1 MNEQSSKKILF
12 NKSTLFSLKA
22 ELLKKQEEIQEKKHL
37 PQHNLEN
44 FKPAQQTVK
53 KSNRTDD
60 EQKKSLKDNL
70 KAVDAEEFEACRKS
84 KLMLEKK
91 AELYKHLSDE
101 AGNSQLA
108 SNFLVDFKGKK
119 QETPAKPV
127 PEPEEFEEGVS
138 FVDDDNEWTEFT
150 DFLGRTRKCLK
161 TDLEHYK
168 KRDEELMKS
177 MTNATKDKD
186 SNIDTE
192 TPKLPEKPFLVQKT
206 NDYLQSLREKW
217 EEQERKLLSKEKDIH
232 YQDILFDEARI
243 HGVGYYAF
251 STDEEE
257 RRKQMEELVKR
268 RQETLMAQE
277 KAEEIRKKRDELIAA
292 RVAAA
297 RARQRARAGLPPEDP
312 EEKKKDFTTCLLEF
326 LNKQKSEADKKA
338 KEEEDKKKE
347 EREKERQKYRETYIR
362 EWDVGKEGVG
372 DKVKKFREMTQ
383 EEYVEQQRAKRNDEF
398 APPQT
403 TSHDRSK
410 YSFDIRGNKLATDT
424 NKNDKNKSWS
434 DVRPVIAPPPPII
447 GDVSEVSKTQK
458 GLYFSTKNTKPVVKY
473 KNFVRAEE
481 PSPINNELSEEE
493 EDSVVEKNKPEKR
506 KQNSNYVEIEPPPTY
521 DYYGPN
527 TKYSRI
533 EKPFT
538 SDLREAMAQGSKRLE
553 PKESNIQLPKHY
565 DFTFE

>member
-1 MNEQSSKKILF
+1 MNEQVSKKIFF
-12 NKSTLFSLKA
+12 NKSTLISLKA

-37 PQHNLEN
+37 PQHNLNN
-44 FKPAQQTVK
+44 FKPSQPTR
-53 KSNRTDD
+53 KSYKSDD
-60 EQKKSLKDNL
+60 DKKKSLKDNL
-70 KAVDAEEFEACRKS
+70 KAIDAEEFEDCRKS

-108 SNFLVDFKGKK
+108 GNFLVDFKGKK
-119 QETPAKPV
+119 QEYTSKPV
-127 PEPEEFEEGVS
+127 PEPENVEEIAA
-138 FVDDDNEWTEFT
+138 FADDDNEWTEFT

-161 TDLEHYK
+161 SDLEHYK
-168 KRDEELMKS
+168 KRDEELMKA
-177 MTNATKDKD
+177 MTNATKDKE
-186 SNIDTE
+186 SSTE
-192 TPKLPEKPFLVQKT
+192 TETTKPEKPFLVQKT

-217 EEQERKLLSKEKDIH
+217 EQQERELLSKDKDIH

-268 RQETLMAQE
+268 RQETLIAQE

-312 EEKKKDFTTCLLEF
+312 EEKKKDYTTCLLEF
-326 LNKQKSEADKKA
+326 LNQQKIEADKKA
-338 KEEEDKKKE
+338 KEEEEKKKE
-347 EREKERQKYRETYIR
+347 EKEKERQKYRETYIR
-362 EWDVGKEGVG
+362 EWDLGKEGVG
-372 DKVKKFREMTQ
+372 GEVKKFREMSQ

-403 TSHDRSK
+403 TSNDRSK
-410 YSFDIRGNKLATDT
+410 YSFDVRGNKLETET
-424 NKNDKNKSWS
+424 SESGKSKTWS
-434 DVRPVIAPPPPII
+434 DVRPVAAPPPPII
-447 GDVSEVSKTQK
+447 GDLSVVSDAQK
-458 GLYFSTKNTKPVVKY
+458 GLYFSTKKTKPVVKY

-481 PSPINNELSEEE
+481 LTPINDELND
-493 EDSVVEKNKPEKR
+493 EDVSVVKKTKPEKR
-506 KQNSNYVEIEPPPTY
+506 NQNSNHAEIEPPLTY
-521 DYYGPN
+521 EYYGPN
-527 TKYSRI
+527 TKYSRT

-538 SDLREAMAQGSKRLE
+538 SDLREAIAQGSKRLE